1 MSGLEAALG
10 IVGGLLAVHVFA
22 GAGRHLW
29 TRRQPTGNDEKGLV
43 IFAESVRW
51 LGVRWGAATVAA
63 GLRDAGFEG
72 RFLYWPW
79 HTWWQGT
86 LVLPAI
92 LTQGLLEREARKL
105 ADFITDRRREHP
117 HRPIYLMGYSCGAF
131 VAIRAMELLDED
143 VQVDAAAMLAGAF
156 DPHRDLRRARSHV
169 SGPMV
174 VTSSVADWLI
184 IGLGTLVFGTA
195 DRRHSFSAGM
205 VGLSRRD
212 EAGIVEIPWRPRM
225 IRSGHWGSHFSASAR
240 KFIAR
245 HVATAMGIGAS
256 QTG

>member
-1 MSGLEAALG
+1 MSGLEIALWA
-10 IVGGLLAVHVFA
+10 IGGLLAVQVFA

-29 TRRQPTGNDEKGLV
+29 TRREATGNDEKGLV
-43 IFAESVRW
+43 IFAESIRW
-51 LGVRWGAATVAA
+51 LGVRWGAAAAAA

-92 LTQGLLEREARKL
+92 LTRGLLEREARKL
-105 ADFITDRRREHP
+105 ADFITDRRREYP

-131 VAIRAMELLDED
+131 VAVRALELLDEA

-156 DPHRDLRRARSHV
+156 DPGRDLSPACARV
-169 SGPMV
+169 SGAMV
-174 VTSSVADWLI
+174 VTSSLADWLI

-195 DRRHSFSAGM
+195 DRKHSFSAGM
-205 VGLSRRD
+205 VGLSRQD
-212 EAGIVEIPWRPRM
+212 EAGIVEIRWRPRM
-225 IRSGHWGSHFSASAR
+225 IRSGHSGSHFGASAR
-240 KFIAR
+240 GFIAR
-245 HVATAMGIGAS
+245 HVATAMGIKR
-256 QTG
+256 

>member
-1 MSGLEAALG
+1 MSGLEAALW

-22 GAGRHLW
+22 GAARHLC
-29 TRRQPTGNDEKGLV
+29 TRRQPTGDDEKGLV
-43 IFAESVRW
+43 IFAESIRW
-51 LGVRWGAATVAA
+51 LGVRWGAGTVAA

-92 LTQGLLEREARKL
+92 LAQGMLEREARKL

-117 HRPIYLMGYSCGAF
+117 HRPIHLMGYSCGAF
-131 VAIRAMELLDED
+131 VAIRALELLDED

-156 DPHRDLRRARSHV
+156 DPGRDLRRARSRV

-184 IGLGTLVFGTA
+184 IGLGTLIFGTA

-205 VGLSRRD
+205 VGLSRQD
-212 EAGIVEIPWRPRM
+212 EAGIVEIRWRPRM
-225 IRSGHWGSHFSASAR
+225 IRSGHWGSHFGASAR
-240 KFIAR
+240 GFIAR
-245 HVATAMGIGAS
+245 HVATAMGING
-256 QTG
+256 